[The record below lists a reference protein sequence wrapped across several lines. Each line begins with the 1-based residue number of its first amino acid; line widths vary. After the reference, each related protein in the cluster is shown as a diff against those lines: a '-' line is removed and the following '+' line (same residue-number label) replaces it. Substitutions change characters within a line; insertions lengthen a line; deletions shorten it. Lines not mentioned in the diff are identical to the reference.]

1 VCRTR
6 SAVERLGLAL
16 YDQQVKNK
24 IHGSGKFQVA
34 LSVAGFEFL
43 QVCVRQK
50 LRPQVLHDQWLS
62 IRVLRLLR
70 KMQWCSCG
78 RSLNRASRS
87 CLPIPRS
94 SCQSLYRH
102 PQTACLH
109 PSVEGSLRILGW
121 RMYSPSGTPR
131 GGYQMVGCSLD
142 KSCKGSDSISCL
154 RQHQSIARSSDAMNS
169 VNVTSGH
176 TSLGLHKAG
185 MQARKQWR

>member
-1 VCRTR
+1 MCRTR

-34 LSVAGFEFL
+34 LSIGVL
-43 QVCVRQK
+43 QSVVRHK
-50 LRPQVLHDQWLS
+50 LRPQVLHAQWLS

-94 SCQSLYRH
+94 SFQSLYRH
-102 PQTACLH
+102 PQTAYLH
-109 PSVEGSLRILGW
+109 PGVESSLRILGW

-131 GGYQMVGCSLD
+131 AGARWWDAVYAVMQRQR
-142 KSCKGSDSISCL
+142 SIPPCY
-154 RQHQSIARSSDAMNS
+154 RSNNA
-169 VNVTSGH
+169 
-176 TSLGLHKAG
+176 A
-185 MQARKQWR
+185 